1 MSKRKVTIAKRADAS
16 STAVPRIRFKGFEG
30 EWLRYQIGDCFEER
44 DERTADGEL
53 LSVTIGSGV
62 IPARDNGKLDNSSAD
77 KSNYKKVCVGDL
89 AYNSMRMWQGACGA
103 SVFAG
108 IVSPAYTVMNPKAGH
123 DSLFYQYLFKTDE
136 ILRIFQS
143 RSQGMTSD
151 TWNLKFPL
159 LKAIA
164 LNVPLLKEQKHVAT
178 FFSDLE
184 QEIASALARGSKLRQ
199 LKQSMLVKMFP
210 QRGKTIPEVRFS
222 EFKGEWLRVPLSEIA
237 VKVTEKNV
245 SREHVEVFTN
255 SAEQGVVSQR
265 DYFDFDV
272 AKNLGGYYV
281 VRPKD
286 FVYNPRI
293 SREAPVGPIN
303 INALNRIGVMSPLY
317 FVFRTHD
324 IDTSYLQVLFKTR
337 CWHPF
342 MYFNGDSG
350 ARSDR
355 FSIKNDVFMRM
366 PISMP
371 KDIAEQQKIGAFF
384 KNLDSLIAAAEKRV
398 AKLRQVK
405 ASLLERMF
413 V

>member
-1 MSKRKVTIAKRADAS
+1 MSKREARRL
-16 STAVPRIRFKGFEG
+16 TAVPRIRFKGCEG
-30 EWLRYQIGDCFEER
+30 EWLRYKISDCFEER
-44 DERTADGEL
+44 EERTAEGEL

-103 SVFAG
+103 SAFAG
-108 IVSPAYTVMNPKAGH
+108 IVSPAYTVMSPNAGH

-136 ILRIFQS
+136 VLRIFQS

-159 LKAIA
+159 LKEIA
-164 LNVPLLKEQKHVAT
+164 LNVPLLKEQKYVAA

-210 QRGKTIPEVRFS
+210 QRGKTVPEVRFS
-222 EFKGEWLRVPLSEIA
+222 EFKGEWEKKLVGELVVERVSIGIVTKEWPLMA
-237 VKVTEKNV
+237 FV
-245 SREHVEVFTN
+245 SRLGIVEKGDRYDRSSLVKD
-255 SAEQGVVSQR
+255 AESKKYKRTCRGDFIYSSNNLETGSIGLNRFGNASISPVYSIFECRCKVDCDFIGAAFVRESFVNEMVKWRQGVVYGQWRIHES
-265 DYFDFDV
+265 DFLKIPTMV
-272 AKNLGGYYV
+272 
-281 VRPKD
+281 P
-286 FVYNPRI
+286 
-293 SREAPVGPIN
+293 
-303 INALNRIGVMSPLY
+303 
-317 FVFRTHD
+317 
-324 IDTSYLQVLFKTR
+324 SYK
-337 CWHPF
+337 
-342 MYFNGDSG
+342 
-350 ARSDR
+350 
-355 FSIKNDVFMRM
+355 
-366 PISMP
+366 
-371 KDIAEQQKIGAFF
+371 EQQKIGAFF
-384 KNLDSLIAAAEKRV
+384 KNLDSLISVAEKKV